1 MTFSVILNGSLRKE
15 TLIQYNK
22 VNCSLFTNKCSGGN
36 FLDISI
42 FSLDVWKIL
51 FYQVVESLIIYS
63 IGVTSFYNVQN
74 CKFMISY
81 TKSTSLSIL
90 FLTHIWAAR
99 SILFFFFLVGRLFLL
114 LFCFVFFFPA
124 VWTAKNIISTVYFVW
139 FFFFFYHER

>member
-99 SILFFFFLVGRLFLL
+99 SILFFFLVGRLFLL

-124 VWTAKNIISTVYFVW
+124 VWTAKNIISTLYFVW